1 MIALCL
7 SASPMN
13 QAAND
18 KPPLSFETALAEL
31 ESLVQGM
38 ESGKLSL
45 EDSLD
50 AYQRGAVLLKHFQG
64 ALAAAEQ
71 KIQVLEAGELRDLS
85 GATE

>member
-38 ESGKLSL
+38 ESRKLSL
-45 EDSLD
+45 EESLD
-50 AYQRGAVLLKHFQG
+50 AYQRGSVLLKQCEG

-85 GATE
+85 GAPE

>member
-1 MIALCL
+1 M
-7 SASPMN
+7 S

-18 KPPLSFETALAEL
+18 KPPLSFEAALAEL
-31 ESLVQGM
+31 ESIVQGM

-45 EDSLD
+45 EESLA
-50 AYQRGAVLLKHFQG
+50 AYQRGASLLKHCQG

-85 GATE
+85 GAPE